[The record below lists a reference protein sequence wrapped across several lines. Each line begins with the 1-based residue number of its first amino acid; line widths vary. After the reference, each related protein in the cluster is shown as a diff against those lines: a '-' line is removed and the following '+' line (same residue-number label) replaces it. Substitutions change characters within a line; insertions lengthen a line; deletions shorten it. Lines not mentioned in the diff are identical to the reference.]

1 MANMDLEDVL
11 ILGNGPRFKKL
22 SEKINSFKTFSNETE
37 NYEVYLGE
45 GEPSNNVR
53 IWIKK
58 TNNTNFSF
66 LVDEMKKCFQEK
78 PNLEFVGVDN
88 FDSIQICPKM
98 CIIVSRQNVIT
109 TFQNPNDLDY
119 FILDKLGVD
128 YS

>member
-1 MANMDLEDVL
+1 MDLEDVL

-37 NYEVYLGE
+37 NYEVYLVE

-98 CIIVSRQNVIT
+98 CIVVSRQNVIT

-119 FILDKLGVD
+119 FILNKLGVD

>member
-1 MANMDLEDVL
+1 MDLEDVL

-22 SEKINSFKTFSNETE
+22 SEKVNSFKTFSNETE

>member
-1 MANMDLEDVL
+1 MDLEDVL
-11 ILGNGPRFKKL
+11 ILGNGPRFKKI